1 MKRTHQALGLLLA
14 VLMPLV
20 VVAGNLPYTFS
31 SGSVIRASELNGN
44 FEALAS
50 QLATLITPKSGTR
63 IEVYAHVGTDSSVSP
78 RYVGLY
84 DRRLSTQ
91 CEVQRAEDGKL
102 RCLPSF
108 LIPLVTSAFAFTDPT
123 CTIRETR
130 PLFRL
135 PVQVNGSYTE
145 LPPTTGFY
153 ATLGNGSV
161 YNASQM
167 TLFFSDSPFPDQA
180 HCQPSDLPYVATG
193 VVTATSFVEYTLKK
207 I

>member
-1 MKRTHQALGLLLA
+1 MKRNHQALGLLLA
-14 VLMPLV
+14 VLMPLI

-31 SGSVIRASELNGN
+31 SGSVIRASELNTN
-44 FEALAS
+44 FESLAS

-63 IEVYAHVGTDSSVSP
+63 IEVYAHVGADSSVSP

-84 DRRLSTQ
+84 DRRLGTQ

-102 RCLPSF
+102 RCLPSY
-108 LIPLVTSAFAFTDPT
+108 LIPLVTNAFAFTDPM
-123 CTIRETR
+123 CTLRETR

-135 PVQVNGSYTE
+135 PVQVNGSFTE

-161 YNASQM
+161 YNASKLA
-167 TLFFSDSPFPDQA
+167 LFFSDTPFPDQA
-180 HCQPSDLPYVATG
+180 HCQPSDIAYLATDLL
-193 VVTATSFVEYTLKK
+193 APTSFVEYTLKK